1 MSTKSRRTKQRRN
14 TNQQSPDIL
23 SRQKQTMKN
32 AFLDYLWAAIM
43 FFIMALIVFVVGLL
57 TEDSSHSKRIVFGA
71 TPIIL
76 SITIIFTCLLLHRFL
91 IFSKISKIKFSS
103 EQVIEITC
111 KKITFLTQPISR
123 HSAAIICIILTDEK
137 GKKYYN
143 ITNSISDY
151 AKKGTKEEL
160 LNAKVSLIC
169 YANTNCVKNYQVHTG
184 KE

>member
-14 TNQQSPDIL
+14 INQQSPDIL

-71 TPIIL
+71 TPGIL
-76 SITIIFTCLLLHRFL
+76 CITIIFISLFLRRFL
-91 IFSKISKIKFSS
+91 IFSRINKIKFSS

-111 KKITFLTQPISR
+111 KKVAFLTQPISK
-123 HSAAIICIILTDEK
+123 HSAVIICIILTDKK
-137 GKKYYN
+137 GKKYYDIAN
-143 ITNSISDY
+143 GISNH
-151 AKKGTKEEL
+151 AKKETKKEL

-169 YANTNCVKNYQVHTG
+169 YANTNCVKTYQVHTG